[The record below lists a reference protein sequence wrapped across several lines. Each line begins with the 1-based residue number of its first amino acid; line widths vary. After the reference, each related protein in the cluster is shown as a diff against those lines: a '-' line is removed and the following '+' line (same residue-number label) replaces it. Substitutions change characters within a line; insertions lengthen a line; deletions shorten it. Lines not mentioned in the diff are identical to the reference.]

1 MMENQRRG
9 GHYRFAPSSTM
20 LFKYWRFFMSD
31 ISLVLFDMDN
41 VLCDYRRD
49 TRLARLSELTGLPAD
64 FIEQKIFD
72 SGFEDECDKDRDDID
87 GIVNDINNIL
97 GTHLT
102 LNELMDARGRSMK
115 PDNAVLDLANTVSNT
130 TRTAMLTQNGALL
143 HQALPVVF
151 PQVQTIFGNRV
162 FFSYQFGAI
171 KTDVALYDRVLA
183 KLDGVPATTL
193 FIDDDASFV
202 ACAAEAGLRTHHFQN
217 AEKLASELTEMGLL
231 K

>member
-1 MMENQRRG
+1 
-9 GHYRFAPSSTM
+9 
-20 LFKYWRFFMSD
+20 MSD

-41 VLCDYRRD
+41 VLCDYQRD
-49 TRLARLSELTGLPAD
+49 IRLARLSELTGHPAD
-64 FIEQKIFD
+64 YIEQKIFE
-72 SGFEDECDKDRDDID
+72 SGFEDDCDKDRDDID
-87 GIVNDINNIL
+87 GIVDDINSIL

-102 LNELMDARGRSMK
+102 FEDLMDARGRSMT
-115 PDNAVLDLANTVSNT
+115 PDHAVLDLAIAVSNVT
-130 TRTAMLTQNGALL
+130 KCAMLTQNGALL
-143 HQALPVVF
+143 HKALPAIF
-151 PQVQTIFGNRV
+151 PQVQTVFVDRI

-171 KTDVALYDRVLA
+171 KTDAALYDRVLA

-217 AEKLASELTEMGLL
+217 AGKLASELREMGLL